1 MRRRRRIERTRSG
14 NKLLGRGLGSCFLCI
29 PFRMTTY
36 HESARFEHT
45 KVVNVARFDLQ
56 VARALTSEGIVGH
69 ALLPIIS
76 RFALMGLM

>member
-1 MRRRRRIERTRSG
+1 
-14 NKLLGRGLGSCFLCI
+14 
-29 PFRMTTY
+29 MTTY